1 MSFEARAVEAV
12 RQSESWIKNQRW
24 YGDKGRSARTL
35 TPEVV
40 VPIEVGRVD
49 AALVIA
55 RFAFDRGP
63 DSRYF
68 VPLVA
73 ARGQALIDGGLD
85 FRDAM
90 EDPDFLGWFMEGFED
105 ERLIEGHVT
114 WRWRRLTDDFPS
126 PHRLN
131 FANSRIISAEQ
142 SNTSVVFD
150 NQCIGK
156 IFRRLQPGINPDLEI
171 GEFLS
176 DGGRFA
182 HVPRLYGLVE
192 VDTGDETIAV
202 AAIQQFV
209 RNHGDGWRWLLDQLG
224 SLSAETSASLVNAIA
239 LLGTRT
245 GEMHVALSTDP
256 EDPAFS
262 AEDFTH
268 QDAEDLISRVIAEIQ
283 ESVEGLATRLSP
295 PDVEQLHKG
304 LGQLMGGAWSL
315 IGAAKTRVHGD
326 YHLGQ
331 TLRTVDDDFCLI
343 DFEGEPSRPMEQRR
357 AKQSPLKDVAGMLRS
372 LDYAVATVTGSTDDE
387 AHRGAILAWQDDAST
402 AFIDAYRRAIGR
414 TSVGL
419 APGDEQRFTSGL
431 NLLVAEKALYEIRY
445 ELNNRPEW
453 LPIPLNG
460 IRRLAGIP
468 IPQGT

>member
-1 MSFEARAVEAV
+1 MSFEAREVEAV

-24 YGDKGRSARTL
+24 YGDKGRSAQTL

-40 VPIEVGRVD
+40 VPIEVARID
-49 AALVIA
+49 AALVVA
-55 RFAFDRGP
+55 RFAFDRGA

-73 ARGQALIDGGLD
+73 TSGQAMTDGGLD
-85 FRDAM
+85 LRDAM
-90 EDPDFLGWFMEGFED
+90 EDSDFLSWFIKGFED
-105 ERLIEGHVT
+105 ERLIEGEAS

-126 PHRLN
+126 IHRLN
-131 FANSRIISAEQ
+131 FANSRIIAAEQ

-176 DGGRFA
+176 VGGRFA
-182 HVPRLYGLVE
+182 HAPQLYGVVE
-192 VDTGDETIAV
+192 VDTGEETIAV

-209 RNHGDGWRWLLDQLG
+209 RNQGDGWSWTLAQLG
-224 SLSAETSASLVNAIA
+224 SLSAETSASLVDAVA

-245 GEMHVALSTDP
+245 GEMHVALSSDP
-256 EDPAFS
+256 ENPAFS
-262 AEDFTH
+262 HEEFTR

-315 IGAAKTRVHGD
+315 VGAAKTRVHGD

-387 AHRGAILAWQDDAST
+387 AQREAISAWQKDASA

-414 TSVGL
+414 ASITL
-419 APGDEQRFTSGL
+419 APEDEQRFTSGL
-431 NLLVAEKALYEIRY
+431 NLLIAEKALYEIRY
-445 ELNNRPEW
+445 ELNNRPDW

-460 IRRLAGIP
+460 VRRLAGIP
-468 IPQGT
+468 IPQET